1 MEKTLPKI
9 SILIPTRNRID
20 SLRETL
26 LSLTDLDYPR
36 NKYEV
41 IVIDDNFS
49 DGTKEILVNI
59 QDILPYSIRCKRLKD
74 KRGPSAARNL
84 GMQMAE
90 GKIFVF
96 TDDDCQFENRWLKEI
111 SAPFNNKNVGAVG
124 GPDFAPERANF
135 FSKCIGYLFTS
146 FIGTGGLRGGSMLRV
161 GKYYPKGCN
170 MAVLKEAIDKVGGFD
185 EKLAPG
191 EEIELGYR
199 VENAGYQIKF
209 EQKAFVWHNR
219 KLNLKTFLKK
229 VFTIGFTRVLLAN
242 KHRGLLQIGH
252 MIPFLAILTLLL
264 LLILSLISPNA
275 IKILI
280 FLLGLYISILLISG
294 IQAFIRIKDIRALFV
309 IPLLIPLHH
318 LTHGIGFLVAAMK
331 YLLRL
336 KNYPNSR

>member
-41 IVIDDNFS
+41 IVIDDNSS
-49 DGTKEILVNI
+49 DGTEEILVNI

-90 GKIFVF
+90 GKILVF

-135 FSKCIGYLFTS
+135 FSKCIGYL
-146 FIGTGGLRGGSMLRV
+146 
-161 GKYYPKGCN
+161 
-170 MAVLKEAIDKVGGFD
+170 
-185 EKLAPG
+185 
-191 EEIELGYR
+191 
-199 VENAGYQIKF
+199 
-209 EQKAFVWHNR
+209 
-219 KLNLKTFLKK
+219 
-229 VFTIGFTRVLLAN
+229 
-242 KHRGLLQIGH
+242 
-252 MIPFLAILTLLL
+252 
-264 LLILSLISPNA
+264 
-275 IKILI
+275 
-280 FLLGLYISILLISG
+280 
-294 IQAFIRIKDIRALFV
+294 
-309 IPLLIPLHH
+309 LHH
-318 LTHGIGFLVAAMK
+318 LLELEDFEEEV
-331 YLLRL
+331 
-336 KNYPNSR
+336 N